1 MSFRIDHEGNSKS
14 VNVSPVDSGINNISI
29 DKASKKRTVPIED
42 FRENEIRSS
51 EANLGLDFL
60 TNETKRVPETP
71 PDDPEGSEYSDSR
84 GSGESG
90 SYEDDDGDSREDGYM
105 NDNLDRRRGH
115 YPEPPQI
122 SYEEMQQQ
130 KAYYLSQLKRLE
142 KQGYLSAK
150 RYGVEHNLEDIK
162 GEVLRIRKERE
173 LEDGIKYCKQG
184 LMFFVSTIEM
194 ANERFDPFGAKLSGW
209 SNVVMAEQDSYDG
222 VFEEL
227 YEKYHTKIQ
236 MAPEIKLISMIAGS
250 AMMFHLQKSLV
261 DKAMGSSDIAKALS
275 NILGKGTNGTGTPAA
290 SNIHQ
295 EEMRGPS
302 INTDEL
308 LRKLSEENASDI
320 SSLSSEDSEINEK
333 VINIPLPKKR
343 GRKPKNAA

>member
-14 VNVSPVDSGINNISI
+14 VNVSPVDGGINNINI
-29 DKASKKRTVPIED
+29 EKASRKRTVPIED
-42 FRENEIRSS
+42 FREDDHRSS

-60 TNETKRVPETP
+60 TNEAKRVPETP
-71 PDDPEGSEYSDSR
+71 QTDPNAEGSEYTEE

-90 SYEDDDGDSREDGYM
+90 GSYDDGDSRGEGYM
-105 NDNLDRRRGH
+105 NDNMDNRRGY
-115 YPEPPQI
+115 YPEPPII

-142 KQGYLSAK
+142 KQGYLSVK
-150 RYGVEHNLEDIK
+150 RYGVEHPLEDIK

-236 MAPEIKLISMIAGS
+236 MAPEIKLLSMIAGS

-275 NILGKGTNGTGTPAA
+275 SILGGNKGA
-290 SNIHQ
+290 SADVRPPQ

-302 INTDEL
+302 MNTDEL
-308 LRKLSEENASDI
+308 LRKLSEENVSDI
-320 SSLSSEDSEINEK
+320 SSMTSGDSEINEK
-333 VINIPLPKKR
+333 VINIPIPKKR
-343 GRKPKNAA
+343 GRKPKNTA